1 MNWGMNFKN
10 KCARKN
16 SKHTI
21 NNKLIK
27 NLQGMNQGT
36 NQGINQGNIHTETFG
51 NPRKMEKKRGMLLKK
66 RTKIE
71 EYSKSVNRLPLTTY
85 CQVF

>member
-36 NQGINQGNIHTETFG
+36 NRAKHTLG
-51 NPRKMEKKRGMLLKK
+51 KPRKTVKKERKL
-66 RTKIE
+66 RT
-71 EYSKSVNRLPLTTY
+71 SQNPLTI
-85 CQVF
+85 CR

>member
-27 NLQGMNQGT
+27 NLQGM
-36 NQGINQGNIHTETFG
+36 
-51 NPRKMEKKRGMLLKK
+51 KRGMNRDKQHAETVENRKK
-66 RTKIE
+66 RTE
-71 EYSKSVNRLPLTTY
+71 NENCSKSVNRLPLTVYRTP
-85 CQVF
+85 F